1 MLSEAI
7 GLPQAAAVLVLLQRG
22 VEELYSARNTRALLA
37 RGAVEAGADYYPVV
51 ATTHLAW
58 IASLF
63 FLIPPA
69 AAASI
74 PLLAAYLILQVA
86 RYWIIGTL
94 GPYWTHRIVTLED
107 APIVRRG
114 PYKLIRHPNY
124 AVTIAETFLLPAVF
138 GAWALAF
145 IMTAV
150 WSAVLAYKIRLEDE
164 ALSTRRQTPSAE
176 A

>member
-1 MLSEAI
+1 MLSDAI
-7 GLPQAAAVLVLLQRG
+7 GLPQLAALLVLLQRG
-22 VEELYSARNTRALLA
+22 AEELHSARNTRALLA
-37 RGAVEAGADYYPVV
+37 EGAIEAGASYYPVV

-58 IASLF
+58 IAGLF
-63 FLIPPA
+63 FLIPSTA
-69 AAASI
+69 KASI
-74 PLLAAYLILQVA
+74 VLALVYLALQGV

-94 GPYWTHRIVTLED
+94 GRYWTHRIITLKE

-114 PYKLIRHPNY
+114 PYKLLRHPNY

-138 GAWALAF
+138 GAWALGA

-150 WSAVLAYKIRLEDE
+150 WAAVLAYKIRLENE
-164 ALSTRRQTPSAE
+164 ALAARRQAPTAE